1 MLSSCETLGAR
12 LKRFNRAKFVSMEA
26 LTSRVTQNGAKTLS
40 GGGPC
45 CAAAVTTV
53 LTCTLAA
60 RRHLPTP
67 PPPLAPHMSG
77 AQLSLMEVNRAS
89 SNGGSPRLTSRR
101 VQTHTNTSA
110 NTDGNICTAAS
121 LDRDISLKPK
131 ITAQILNIK
140 QI

>member
-1 MLSSCETLGAR
+1 M
-12 LKRFNRAKFVSMEA
+12 KA
-26 LTSRVTQNGAKTLS
+26 LTSGVTQNGAKTLS

-60 RRHLPTP
+60 QRHLPTPPPP

-89 SNGGSPRLTSRR
+89 SNGGSPRLTSRH
-101 VQTHTNTSA
+101 VQTHTNAT
-110 NTDGNICTAAS
+110 
-121 LDRDISLKPK
+121 IS
-131 ITAQILNIK
+131 
-140 QI
+140 